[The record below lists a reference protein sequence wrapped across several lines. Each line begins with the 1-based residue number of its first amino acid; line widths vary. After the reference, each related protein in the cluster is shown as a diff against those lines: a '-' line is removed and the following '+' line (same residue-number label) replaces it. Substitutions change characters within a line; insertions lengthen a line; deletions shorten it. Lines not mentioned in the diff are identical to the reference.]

1 MTERGRKICSLS
13 AALAAALAVT
23 YFAGGVHGGFALW
36 FVIPLVALW
45 TIWRLHRAYVEPSS
59 RRLCMAQIF
68 IWVAAIA
75 FVGTLHRHYASSARA
90 EAESAVR
97 AVLAFEGVN
106 GRYPPS
112 LADAG
117 VVAADSRW
125 RVGYGLD
132 ERGRPWLIYPA
143 TFVVFEV
150 WSYDFSAL
158 KWVYRPD

>member
-1 MTERGRKICSLS
+1 VVI
-13 AALAAALAVT
+13 AAALAVA
-23 YFAGGVHGGFALW
+23 YFAGDVHGGFLLW
-36 FVIPLVALW
+36 FVIPFVAPW
-45 TIWRLHRAYVEPSS
+45 AIWSLHKAAAESSS
-59 RRLCMAQIF
+59 RRLRMAKIF
-68 IWVAAIA
+68 IWIVAIA
-75 FVGTLHRHYASSARA
+75 IVGTLHRNYAIAARA
-90 EAESAVR
+90 EAERAAR
-97 AVLAFEGVN
+97 AVLAFESVN

-143 TFVVFEV
+143 TFVVFET